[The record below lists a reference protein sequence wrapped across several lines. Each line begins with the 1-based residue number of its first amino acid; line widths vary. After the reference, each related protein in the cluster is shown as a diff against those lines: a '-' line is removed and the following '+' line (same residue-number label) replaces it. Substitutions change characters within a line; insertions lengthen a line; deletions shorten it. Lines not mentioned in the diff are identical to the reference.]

1 MKPLTV
7 WYISKYV
14 TPPRNAKVGARGF
27 FLLEELVKMGQSC
40 VLVTSDSNHLAEIDP
55 MGGPYLDERCSGV
68 QVRWVR
74 TCKYGSARDWRRIL
88 SWLHFEWR
96 VIRMPTARLG
106 RPDVVIASSL
116 SLLSIF
122 SGLYFRWKH
131 GAKLVFEV
139 RDIWPLVLVEE
150 GGFSR
155 WNPLVIACGIVERLA
170 YRMADEIVGTMP
182 NLSAHVTEV
191 LGRPKST
198 QCVPMGVDPSTV
210 LASDPLPD
218 GYIASHIPRGSFVVC
233 HAGTIGVTNA
243 LDTFFGCARMM
254 RDDRQVRFLVVGD
267 GYMKAQYQA
276 STADLENV
284 VFAPRIPK
292 SMVQSL
298 LAEVDVVYFAAHPSK
313 VLRYGQSLNK
323 VVDYMLSG
331 KPVVASYSGYPSM
344 IDESRCGTFVPAGES
359 AALAAEIR
367 RMQALPDDERRRMGA
382 KGRAWILQ
390 NRRYSTLAAGYLEI
404 CRRLV
409 GPVKDR
415 SVQTP
420 TRGADPQ

>member
-14 TPPRNAKVGARGF
+14 TPSSYAKVGARGF
-27 FLLEELVKMGQSC
+27 FLLEELVNMGQTC
-40 VLVTSDSNHLAEIDP
+40 LLVTSDSNHLAEVAP
-55 MGGPYLDERCSGV
+55 MGEPYLDEICKGV

-74 TCKYGSARDWRRIL
+74 TLKYGSARDWRRIL

-96 VIRMPTARLG
+96 VIRMPTARLE

-122 SGLYFRWKH
+122 SGLYYRWKY

-155 WNPLVIACGIVERLA
+155 WNPLVIACGIVERFA

-182 NLSAHVTEV
+182 NLSAHVAEV
-191 LGRPKST
+191 LGRPKT
-198 QCVPMGVDPSTV
+198 AKCIPMGVDPSTMQ
-210 LASDPLPD
+210 ASEPLPAA
-218 GYIASHIPRGSFVVC
+218 YVASYIPRGAFIVC

-243 LDTFFGCARMM
+243 LDTFFECARMM
-254 RDDRQVRFLVVGD
+254 RRNRDVRFLVVGD
-267 GYMKAQYQA
+267 GYMKAHYQA
-276 STADLENV
+276 ATADLENV

-344 IDESRCGTFVPAGES
+344 IDESGCGTFVPAGDPS
-359 AALAAEIR
+359 ALAAEIR
-367 RMQALPDDERRRMGA
+367 RMQALPDEERDRMGA
-382 KGRAWILQ
+382 KGRAWILE
-390 NRRYSTLAAGYLEI
+390 NRRYSMLAAGYLVI
-404 CRRLV
+404 CRRLL
-409 GPVKDR
+409 GR
-415 SVQTP
+415 
-420 TRGADPQ
+420 

>member
-55 MGGPYLDERCSGV
+55 MGGPYLDERCNGV

-96 VIRMPTARLG
+96 VIRMPTAGLG

-122 SGLYFRWKH
+122 SGLYFRWRH

-198 QCVPMGVDPSTV
+198 QCVPMGVDPSTMQ
-210 LASDPLPD
+210 ASEPLPAA
-218 GYIASHIPRGSFVVC
+218 YVASYIPRGAFIVC

-243 LDTFFGCARMM
+243 LDTFFECARMM
-254 RDDRQVRFLVVGD
+254 RRNRDVRFLVVGD
-267 GYMKAQYQA
+267 GYMKAHYQA
-276 STADLENV
+276 ATADLENV

-298 LAEVDVVYFAAHPSK
+298 LAEVDVVYFAAHPSR
-313 VLRYGQSLNK
+313 VLRFGQSLNK
-323 VVDYMLSG
+323 VIDYMLSG
-331 KPVVASYSGYPSM
+331 KPIVASYSGFPSM
-344 IDESRCGTFVPAGES
+344 VNEAACGTFVPAND
-359 AALAAEIR
+359 ATALAEELR
-367 RMQALPDDERRRMGA
+367 R
-382 KGRAWILQ
+382 
-390 NRRYSTLAAGYLEI
+390 LAASNGEERAQVGSRGRRWLLENRQYRDLARHYLQI
-404 CRRLV
+404 I
-409 GPVKDR
+409 R
-415 SVQTP
+415 SL
-420 TRGADPQ
+420 R